1 MDPIQFEKMYGQAND
16 IMGPFAD
23 LLLEQA
29 SFPPVSDSSL
39 VVLDNACG
47 SGVVSSHIL
56 SKLSPEVNARLDL
69 TCADIS
75 ETMIVN
81 IRRRIETSGWSNV
94 RAIVADAMVYFNPCL
109 TARKWSL

>member
-1 MDPIQFEKMYGQAND
+1 MDPIQFEKMYYQAND

-23 LLLEQA
+23 LLLQQA
-29 SFPPVSDSSL
+29 SFPPSSDSRL

-56 SKLSPEVNARLDL
+56 SLLSPNAKARLDL

-75 ETMIVN
+75 EAMITN
-81 IRRRIETSGWSNV
+81 MTRRIETSGWNNV
-94 RAIVADAMVYFNPCL
+94 HAVIADAMVCL
-109 TARKWSL
+109 CHALHARDGG